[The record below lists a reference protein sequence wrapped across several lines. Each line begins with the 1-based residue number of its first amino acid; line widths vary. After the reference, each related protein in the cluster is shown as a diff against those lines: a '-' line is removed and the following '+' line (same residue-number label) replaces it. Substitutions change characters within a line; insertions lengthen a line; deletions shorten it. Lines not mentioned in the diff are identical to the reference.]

1 MFRVGIDV
9 GGTFTDLFA
18 WDELAGADQ
27 RVRTAKVLTTPDDPS
42 RGVLQALSK
51 AQIAPSEMSVLIHG
65 TTIAT
70 NALLERRFEEPILIT
85 TEGFRDT
92 IEIGRQRRENL
103 YDPYQRKSTP
113 LISRHN
119 RLTIKEKMGADG
131 QTVIP
136 LDIDA
141 AKELADIVHERGAKT
156 VAIAFINSYQSGAHE
171 RQMRDILLESNPD
184 LKVALSSETS
194 PKVRE
199 LGRFMTTVIRTALL
213 PVVGDYMSRLEEELI
228 REGSTAPLYIVK
240 SNGGMMMSATA
251 KARPEELLES
261 GPAGGVAAGAYIS
274 EVTGNPNVIIS
285 DVGGTSFEASL
296 LEDSQGLVTDEY
308 ELEWEMPIITP
319 MLDIRSIGAGGG
331 SIAWIDDG
339 GSLRVGPKSAGA
351 SPGPAAYGLGGTQ
364 PTVTDANVVLGRIS
378 SDLGGKFEL
387 DVEAARTAINLLA
400 RRLNTSI
407 EDCAEGI
414 TKIASESMA
423 SAIRMVSSD
432 RGRDPR
438 DHAYVAFGGAGGLHA
453 YELCRS
459 AGIPRIIVPP
469 YAGVACAF
477 GAITMDVRHDL
488 ESTFYA
494 PLAEVSIETL
504 NSEFEKLE
512 QEGQRLM
519 SEENVLGERIVMERS
534 AAMRYIGQS
543 YEVTTPIPSGKIT
556 AKDLAEIEEAF
567 WEEHQKEYG
576 VHSTTIP
583 AAFVNL
589 RVTVIGATDKP
600 SEAEITAV
608 FGSAQ
613 MNSKTNGRTRQVYF
627 DGKYQE
633 VAVVNSASMNA
644 GEAFVG
650 PVILEQKDGVVVVP
664 HGGSGSIDN
673 FGNITIDLEEAL

>member
-18 WDELAGADQ
+18 WDESAGSDQ

-42 RGVLQALSK
+42 RGVLLALAK
-51 AQIAPSEMSVLIHG
+51 ADIAPEEMSVLIHG

-70 NALLERRFEEPILIT
+70 NALLERRFAEPILIT

-103 YDPYQRKSTP
+103 YDPYQQKSAP

-119 RLTIKEKMGADG
+119 RLTIDEKMGADG

-136 LDIDA
+136 LDVERA
-141 AKELADIVHERGAKT
+141 RELAQIIQERD
-156 VAIAFINSYQSGAHE
+156 VNSIAIAFINSYQSGEHE

-184 LKVALSSETS
+184 LNIALSSETS

-199 LGRFMTTVIRTALL
+199 LGRFMTTAIRTALL
-213 PVVGDYMSRLEEELI
+213 PVVGDYMTRLEEELI
-228 REGSTAPLYIVK
+228 RKGSTAPLYIVK
-240 SNGGMMMSATA
+240 SNGGMMTSAMA

-274 EVTGNPNVIIS
+274 EVTDNPNIIVS

-351 SPGPAAYGLGGTQ
+351 SPGPAAYGLGGKQ

-378 SDLGGKFEL
+378 ADLGGKFEL
-387 DVEAARTAINLLA
+387 DVEAARTAISTLA
-400 RRLNTSI
+400 TKLNISI
-407 EDCAEGI
+407 EDAAEGI
-414 TKIASESMA
+414 TQIASESMA

-438 DHAYVAFGGAGGLHA
+438 DHTYVAFGGAGGLHA

-488 ESTFYA
+488 EATFYS
-494 PLAEVSIETL
+494 PLSDVSLDKL
-504 NSEFEKLE
+504 NEEFEKLE
-512 QEGQRLM
+512 AEGRRLM
-519 SEENVLGERIVMERS
+519 SEENVSGDKIVMERS

-543 YEVTTPIPSGKIT
+543 YEVTTPISSGTIS
-556 AKDLAEIEEAF
+556 AEDLSKIEETF
-567 WEEHQKEYG
+567 WSEHQKEYG

-583 AAFVNL
+583 AALVNL
-589 RVTVIGATDKP
+589 RVTVIGATEKP
-600 SEAEITAV
+600 SEQEITSV

-613 MNSKTNGRTRQVYF
+613 IQAPSNGRTRQVYF
-627 DGKYQE
+627 NGEFHD
-633 VAVVNSASMNA
+633 VPIVNSAGMNH
-644 GEAFVG
+644 GEAFEC

-664 HGGSGSIDN
+664 HGGSGSIDQ
-673 FGNITIDLEEAL
+673 FGNITIDLEKAL